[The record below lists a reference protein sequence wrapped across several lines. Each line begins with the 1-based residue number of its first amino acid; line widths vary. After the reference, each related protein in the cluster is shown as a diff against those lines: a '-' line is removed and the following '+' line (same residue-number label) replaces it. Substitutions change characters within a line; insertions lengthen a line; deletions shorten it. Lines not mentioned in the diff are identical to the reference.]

1 MFLFVNNI
9 KNCYNKG
16 EELGSVIT
24 NSYITEFV
32 VKNKRNLFF
41 ITIFFIINII
51 SIKFDIYGY
60 SVKKQDERLKN
71 VAYTLFPDLK
81 NIDNLLNEFFDN
93 KEKIELMKYILTESS
108 KKLKSELRN
117 NDEYIK
123 GVERGGLI

>member
-1 MFLFVNNI
+1 M
-9 KNCYNKG
+9 
-16 EELGSVIT
+16 
-24 NSYITEFV
+24 
-32 VKNKRNLFF
+32 KNKRILFF
-41 ITIFFIINII
+41 IIIFFIINII

-81 NIDNLLNEFFDN
+81 NVDNLLNEFFDN

-108 KKLKSELRN
+108 KKRKSELRN

-123 GVERGGLI
+123 GVERGVLI